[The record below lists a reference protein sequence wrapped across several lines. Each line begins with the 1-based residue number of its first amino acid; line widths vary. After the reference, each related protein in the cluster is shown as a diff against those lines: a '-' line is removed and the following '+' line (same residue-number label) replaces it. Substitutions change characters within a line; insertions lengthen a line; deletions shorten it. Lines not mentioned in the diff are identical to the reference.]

1 MSNYA
6 IKYQLIKETNNG
18 DGYTKEEI
26 QADIDAGRDVG
37 AADAL
42 VLTSIIKDNGHFSC
56 MFASYSVN
64 DGKQGPISD
73 EDYFKVWCIL
83 TSQIKDNSAL
93 EPWKMKIIRDA
104 HNQVKDFVLEKKCED
119 I

>member
-18 DGYTKEEI
+18 EGFTQEEI
-26 QADIDAGRDVG
+26 QADLDAGKDIG

-42 VLTSIIKDNGHFSC
+42 VLASIIKDNGNFSC
-56 MFASYSVN
+56 MFASYAVQN
-64 DGKQGPISD
+64 GKQGPISD

-83 TSQIKDNSAL
+83 TSQIKDSAAL
-93 EPWKMKIIRDA
+93 ETWKMKIIRDA
-104 HNQVKDFVLEKKCED
+104 HNQVKDFVLEKRFES